1 MFLRKKVKKQVVSCY
16 ARGCASSA
24 GCVRCRG
31 LCRLCRNKIRYAQV
45 TAVLPP
51 LPTRSVCYFAH
62 GRYHYIVPRL
72 QSVSLGVVEVVALLE
87 IEYTVDEEFAY
98 CLAV

>member
-1 MFLRKKVKKQVVSCY
+1 MQEVVRLRRVV
-16 ARGCASSA
+16 CAAA
-24 GCVRCRG
+24 GCVGFAEIKYATRRLPRFCRHYPRVA
-31 LCRLCRNKIRYAQV
+31 CV
-45 TAVLPP
+45 TSPI
-51 LPTRSVCYFAH
+51 

-98 CLAV
+98 RLAV